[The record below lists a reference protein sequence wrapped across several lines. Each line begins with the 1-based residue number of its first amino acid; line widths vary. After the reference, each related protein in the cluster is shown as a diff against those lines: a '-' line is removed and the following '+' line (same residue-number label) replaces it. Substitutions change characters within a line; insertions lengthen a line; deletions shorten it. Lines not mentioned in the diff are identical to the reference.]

1 MTRLDRIVVPSER
14 GFSLIELLSA
24 LLLFAIVMLGVAN
37 STIMATRTNRD
48 SERQAVAVNL
58 AHQVLECVKA
68 QIQANRVNAGN
79 PMSDCNPAGAPAGYT
94 VSTPALTAGTGSYV
108 GMTRILVTI
117 SWTSPLPDSV
127 TLDTHVDT

>member
-1 MTRLDRIVVPSER
+1 LNRLVISSAK
-14 GFSLIELLSA
+14 GFSLIELLCA
-24 LLLFAIVMLGVAN
+24 LILFAIVTLGIAN
-37 STIMATRTNRD
+37 STLTATRTNRD
-48 SERQAVAVNL
+48 NERQAVAVNL

-79 PMSDCNPAGAPAGYT
+79 PMSDCNPAGAPAGYA
-94 VSTPALTAGTGSYV
+94 VSTPSLTPGTGTYL